1 MRRTHPEKIERG
13 STRKTRRNLRVRP
26 RFSASGASFIFR
38 LLSFL
43 LFSSLILPPSSFAA
57 AQTSAYAEISAP
69 DASGFPKIVAVLDV
83 YDANGQFVGGLK
95 PADASA
101 LEDGTPRPVQELTEE
116 PVGAQIVVGVNPG
129 PALDV
134 RDAQGVT
141 RYQRVQQAL
150 GGWAQSLDAEKGDN
164 LSLVTIAGPL
174 IAHTAP
180 DAWLASFAAFQPDFR
195 ATTPNI
201 QSLVLSLETAL
212 AATPQVGMKR
222 AILFVTPHME
232 DAALEAALK
241 TVGERAVQSRT
252 RVNIWLVDGEQYFNH
267 PSVALFQALAAQT
280 GGGFLTFS
288 GRETLP
294 NPETYFSPLRRVYR
308 LTYASAL
315 NSSGDHALSVEVTL
329 GGASVASEPREFTL
343 NVQPPNP
350 IFADLPAQLT
360 RAAPPEDPYNTEV
373 LVPNEQALQI
383 VFDFP
388 DGHPRPIVRAALYVD
403 DELAAENVS
412 GALDRFAW
420 DISGYTASGQHML
433 KVEATDSLGLTGQSL
448 ALPVVVTIV
457 KPPGGPLVLLARYR
471 FVIVWGVVGIAGLA
485 FLAVLFGSRLRRA
498 RRERRTKRREYADP
512 LTQPVPAALE
522 PPTGRRKTTKRAA
535 PDQVTDAAARL
546 VRLEPDGTP
555 AAAAPIP
562 IDLPELTLGTDPVQ
576 ASVILDD
583 PALSPLHARIRQTEA
598 GYAIFDQFS
607 VAGTWVNYEPVTQEG
622 HPLKHGDR
630 VNFGHLTYRFEMK
643 NPPTVTEPSLEF
655 S

>member
-222 AILFVTPHME
+222 AIL
-232 DAALEAALK
+232 
-241 TVGERAVQSRT
+241 
-252 RVNIWLVDGEQYFNH
+252 
-267 PSVALFQALAAQT
+267 
-280 GGGFLTFS
+280 
-288 GRETLP
+288 
-294 NPETYFSPLRRVYR
+294 
-308 LTYASAL
+308 
-315 NSSGDHALSVEVTL
+315 
-329 GGASVASEPREFTL
+329 
-343 NVQPPNP
+343 
-350 IFADLPAQLT
+350 
-360 RAAPPEDPYNTEV
+360 
-373 LVPNEQALQI
+373 
-383 VFDFP
+383 
-388 DGHPRPIVRAALYVD
+388 
-403 DELAAENVS
+403 
-412 GALDRFAW
+412 
-420 DISGYTASGQHML
+420 
-433 KVEATDSLGLTGQSL
+433 
-448 ALPVVVTIV
+448 VVV
-457 KPPGGPLVLLARYR
+457 
-471 FVIVWGVVGIAGLA
+471 
-485 FLAVLFGSRLRRA
+485 
-498 RRERRTKRREYADP
+498 
-512 LTQPVPAALE
+512 
-522 PPTGRRKTTKRAA
+522 
-535 PDQVTDAAARL
+535 
-546 VRLEPDGTP
+546 
-555 AAAAPIP
+555 
-562 IDLPELTLGTDPVQ
+562 
-576 ASVILDD
+576 
-583 PALSPLHARIRQTEA
+583 
-598 GYAIFDQFS
+598 
-607 VAGTWVNYEPVTQEG
+607 
-622 HPLKHGDR
+622 
-630 VNFGHLTYRFEMK
+630 
-643 NPPTVTEPSLEF
+643 
-655 S
+655 